1 MSPTPP
7 ARVRLTVAKRAVADI
22 AMERDPTAR
31 LSKYEVDLDAE
42 FVNKYLRVQA
52 AAWEK
57 RAELHRRTGL

>member
-22 AMERDPTAR
+22 AMTRDPTAR
-31 LSKYEVDLDAE
+31 LSKYVVDLDAE

-52 AAWEK
+52 AAWEM